1 MSSETLINIMKY
13 TNAKSS
19 VILKCINIV
28 VNSRV
33 YLFYLHTVHGMSQYL
48 CPSCDV
54 YKLLESMHY
63 NLFII

>member
-1 MSSETLINIMKY
+1 MYQYSCKIEDVKCFIYTLYMVWGNIGLY
-13 TNAKSS
+13 W
-19 VILKCINIV
+19 
-28 VNSRV
+28 
-33 YLFYLHTVHGMSQYL
+33 